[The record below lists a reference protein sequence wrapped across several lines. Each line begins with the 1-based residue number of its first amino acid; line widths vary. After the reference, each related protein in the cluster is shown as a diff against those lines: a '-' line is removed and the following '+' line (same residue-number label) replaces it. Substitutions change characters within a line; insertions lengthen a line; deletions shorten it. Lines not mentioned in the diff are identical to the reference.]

1 MTRNQKYEQKQK
13 GKGLKKVT
21 LWIPDNSEIEIKQMV
36 EFLIDNPDHIL
47 FMARSITTGRMKKAV

>member
-36 EFLIDNPDHIL
+36 EFLIGNPDHIP
-47 FMARSITTGRMKKAV
+47 FMACSITTGRMKKAV

>member
-36 EFLIDNPDHIL
+36 DFLIDNPDHIP

>member
-36 EFLIDNPDHIL
+36 EFLIDNPYHIP

>member
-1 MTRNQKYEQKQK
+1 MTRNEKYEQKQK

-36 EFLIDNPDHIL
+36 EFLIDNPDHIP